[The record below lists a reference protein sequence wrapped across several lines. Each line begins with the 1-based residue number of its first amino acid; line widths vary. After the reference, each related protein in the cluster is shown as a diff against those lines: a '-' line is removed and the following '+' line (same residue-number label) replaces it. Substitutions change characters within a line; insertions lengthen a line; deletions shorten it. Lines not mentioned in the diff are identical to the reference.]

1 MLPPNS
7 NTDEKLRNYLV
18 TYLAVVPIHGWSRD
32 CVVTDIVYG
41 HKVEIMD
48 DLVEIVRYYPGD
60 VRQTEHLCR
69 RERLITIFAEQPV
82 AG

>member
-1 MLPPNS
+1 MVTPNS
-7 NTDEKLRNYLV
+7 KADEKLRNYRV

-32 CVVTDIVYG
+32 YVVTDIVYG

-48 DLVEIVRYYPGD
+48 DFVEIVRYYPGD
-60 VRQTEHLCR
+60 ARQTEHLCR
-69 RERLITIFAEQPV
+69 RERLISIFAEQPV